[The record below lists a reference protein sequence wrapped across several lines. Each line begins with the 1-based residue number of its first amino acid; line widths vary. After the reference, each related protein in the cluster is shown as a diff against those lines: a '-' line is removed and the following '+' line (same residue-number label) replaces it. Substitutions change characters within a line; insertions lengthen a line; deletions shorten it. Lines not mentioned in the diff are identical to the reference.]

1 MRVILSFV
9 MALGLWGAAASAN
22 QNDVKFVIESQME
35 AFKADDMAGAF
46 DFAADGIQKVFGT
59 AERFGEMV
67 RRGYPMVH
75 RPEDVTFL
83 EFRQEAGSLWQKVLV
98 TDQSGVV
105 HVLDYEM
112 IPTDSGWR
120 IGAVLLMQRA
130 SVGA

>member
-1 MRVILSFV
+1 MRVFLSFV
-9 MALGLWGAAASAN
+9 MALGLWGAVASAN
-22 QNDVKFVIESQME
+22 QDDVKFVIESQME

-75 RPEDVTFL
+75 RPEEVVFL

-112 IPTDSGWR
+112 IPTESGWR
-120 IGAVLLMQRA
+120 IGAVLLIKRA
-130 SVGA
+130 VVGT

>member
-1 MRVILSFV
+1 MRVFLSFV
-9 MALGLWGAAASAN
+9 MALGLWGAVASAN
-22 QNDVKFVIESQME
+22 QDDVKFVIESQME

-75 RPEDVTFL
+75 RPEEVVFL

-112 IPTDSGWR
+112 IPTESGWR
-120 IGAVLLMQRA
+120 IGAVLLMKRA
-130 SVGA
+130 VVGT